1 MSNVQI
7 PNLPVA
13 TSLNGTEQL
22 EAVQGGVSVRVN
34 ASQIAGLQAGPTG
47 GEGPQGVTGPTG
59 PFGPTGPT
67 GVMGVTGPTGQTGDA
82 GPTGPTGPTG
92 QTGDVGPT
100 GPTGNTGAGL
110 TYLGTLPTVG
120 DLPPTGNE
128 IGDAYVITA
137 DDHIYIWDGSTW
149 TDAGPITTAITGPT
163 GPTGADSTVAGPTG
177 PTGADSTVAGPTG
190 PTGPT
195 GADSTV
201 AGPTGPTGP
210 TGADS
215 TVAGPTGPTGADST
229 VVGPTGPT
237 GPTPAIGGSDTQVQY
252 NNAGSLAGAAGIT
265 TDGTALTI
273 SGSSSGDM
281 LRVTQTGTGNA
292 FLVEDSSNPDA
303 TPFVIDATGSVG
315 IGTGTPA
322 VKLAISSTD
331 AVLIPVGTTAER
343 PTGATGYLRYNTT
356 TIGFEGYNGTAWGSI
371 GGGAVGGGTDKVFY
385 LNDQVVTTSYSIP
398 AGQNAGTFGPISVDS
413 GATVT
418 VPVGS
423 TWSIV

>member
-1 MSNVQI
+1 MANVQI

-13 TSLNGTEQL
+13 TALNGTEQL
-22 EAVQGGVSVRVN
+22 EAVQAGVSVRVS

-67 GVMGVTGPTGQTGDA
+67 GVMGVTGPTGQTGDV

-201 AGPTGPTGP
+201 AGPTGPTG
-210 TGADS
+210 
-215 TVAGPTGPTGADST
+215 ADST

-237 GPTPAIGGSDTQVQY
+237 GSTPAIGGSDTQVQY

-281 LRVTQTGTGNA
+281 LRVTQTGAGNA

-322 VKLAISSTD
+322 VKLAISATD
-331 AVLIPVGTTAER
+331 AVLIPVGTDAER
-343 PTGATGYLRYNTT
+343 PTGAAGYLRYNTT
-356 TIGFEGYNGTAWGSI
+356 SASFEGHDGTAWGSI
-371 GGGAVGGGTDKVFY
+371 GGGAVNGIFWE
-385 LNDQVVTTSYSIP
+385 NDQTVTVDYTIT
-398 AGQNAGTFGPISVDS
+398 AGKNAGTFGPISVDS
-413 GATVT
+413 GVTVT
-418 VPVGS
+418 VPSGS